1 MEPLNYEKRGYLNEP
16 FRLFHLADDKHEKI
30 PYHYHSFHK
39 IIILLAGRAGYAI
52 EGERYALQPGDY
64 VLVGR
69 GSIHKPIVEQNDF
82 YERAILYISPE
93 YLQQLSTPDCD
104 LERCFRQAQEEFR
117 YVYHAGADRIRELFS
132 LLEQVQQEGTFGAA
146 LLRQAL
152 FTQLMVEVNRVCLT
166 SGTVSAADG
175 DSKIIAILQYLNT
188 HLTEP
193 LTLDQLASHFFISK
207 GTLCHTFKKKTSF
220 TVVTYINMHRIRYAC
235 ILLREGYS
243 VQETCT
249 KSGFTSTEHFI
260 RTFTAFVNTTPGK
273 YAKSLRNGQN
283 VSIPLAVYKT
293 DPDEPE

>member
-16 FRLFHLADDKHEKI
+16 FRLFHLADDKHEEI

-93 YLQQLSTPDCD
+93 CLQELSTSDCD

-152 FTQLMVEVNRVCLT
+152 FTQLMVEVNRLSLT
-166 SGTVSAADG
+166 GGTVSAADG
-175 DSKIIAILQYLNT
+175 DSKIISILQYLNA

-193 LTLDQLASHFFISK
+193 LTIDELAARFYISK
-207 GTLCHTFKKKTSF
+207 YHMMRRFRDETGYTIHNYITEKRLLLAQQLLEQGLPLGETALRCGYQEYSTFSRAYKKQFGHS
-220 TVVTYINMHRIRYAC
+220 
-235 ILLREGYS
+235 
-243 VQETCT
+243 
-249 KSGFTSTEHFI
+249 
-260 RTFTAFVNTTPGK
+260 P
-273 YAKSLRNGQN
+273 SLM
-283 VSIPLAVYKT
+283 
-293 DPDEPE
+293 